1 MSEAGVTVF
10 GKPAG
15 LPKGNWMSIRRDG
28 SGDLWVHDPQK
39 FAVLRHGSTRFDASN
54 PGFPQTAGG
63 RQMEVDGR
71 GRLLVPTI
79 EGLAINEGR
88 HFRTVGGREG
98 LRGPVYSVLR
108 DREGSIWLGL
118 AGRGLARWRGYG
130 EWEGFTS
137 ESGLASEL
145 IYPILPLGN
154 GTVLVGTEDGLFTGR
169 KTGDRWTWQ
178 RDSRVGRMPVHTLQ
192 LEQDG
197 SLWLGTERNGA
208 ARIDSRTGR
217 IEWFKQDRGLAGL
230 TALLDGARPVTPGL
244 GSHGAAGSM
253 SRISPKSASGAW
265 RRFRR
270 FVAGP

>member
-1 MSEAGVTVF
+1 
-10 GKPAG
+10 
-15 LPKGNWMSIRRDG
+15 MSIRRDG
-28 SGDLWVHDPQK
+28 SGDLWVHDLQK

-63 RQMEVDGR
+63 GQMEVDAG

-79 EGLAINEGR
+79 EGLTINEGR
-88 HFRTVGGREG
+88 HFRTVGGHEG

-118 AGRGLARWRGYG
+118 AGHGLARWRGYD
-130 EWEGFTS
+130 EWEAFTS
-137 ESGLASEL
+137 ESGLESEL
-145 IYPILPLGN
+145 IYQILPLGN

-178 RDSRVGRMPVHTLQ
+178 RDSRVGRMPIHTLQ

-230 TALLDGARPVTPGL
+230 MPYSLALDRSHRVWAATESGL
-244 GSHGAAGSM
+244 YVAQLSE
-253 SRISPKSASGAW
+253 K
-265 RRFRR
+265 RFRR
-270 FVAGP
+270 VEEVPAVRC